1 MPGGS
6 SVRLLTSIS
15 LKATRDEIDQI
26 VRVGLI
32 SCPIAH
38 HYLSFDLNSLNWKV
52 AWPDSR

>member
-26 VRVGLI
+26 VRVGSI